1 MISLSKKIAG
11 ALLVGS
17 LALSLFGCGG
27 KADETKNTTPAA
39 GQPAKTEAPAAA
51 QPVEGKIT
59 ASGSTALLPLVTA
72 AKEQFEAKNP
82 KVTIDV
88 AGGGSGN
95 GLAQAAS
102 GAVNIGN
109 SDVEPTGDLAKA
121 GLVDHKVAV
130 APFMLIVNKDV
141 TATGLTSEQIAKIFK
156 GEITNWKDVGGKD
169 AKITV
174 VARQASSGTRGTFVT
189 VFLGGKDETTKDSV
203 VQDSTGKVL
212 ESVATTP
219 GAIGYIDTPYF
230 KAEKVNQLTIDGVTY
245 APDAVTSGKWKFYA
259 YEHMYTKGEATGATK
274 AFIDFI
280 MSKEFQEAN
289 VEKMGFIPV
298 SKMSK

>member
-1 MISLSKKIAG
+1 MNFVVKKIAS
-11 ALLVGS
+11 ALLVGTV
-17 LALSLFGCGG
+17 ALSVAACGG
-27 KADETKNTTPAA
+27 QAEQTKTAPAA
-39 GQPAKTEAPAAA
+39 TEPAKTETPAAA

-72 AKEQFEAKNP
+72 AKEQFEAKNA
-82 KVTIDV
+82 KVSVDV

-95 GLAQAAS
+95 GLSQVAS

-130 APFMLIVNKDV
+130 APFMLIVDKDV
-141 TATGLTSEQIAKIFK
+141 TATNVTSEQIAKIFK
-156 GEITNWKDVGGKD
+156 GEITNWKEVGGKD

-174 VARQASSGTRGTFVT
+174 IARQSSSGTRGTFVT
-189 VFLGGKDETTKDSV
+189 VFMAGKDETTKDAV
-203 VQDSTGKVL
+203 VQDSTGKVV
-212 ESVATTP
+212 EGVSNTP
-219 GAIGYIDTPYF
+219 GAIGYIDAPYF
-230 KAEKVNQLTIDGVTY
+230 KADKVSALKIDGIEY
-245 APDAVTSGKWKFYA
+245 SPAAVTGGKWKFYA
-259 YEHMYTKGEATGATK
+259 FEHMYTKGEATGATK
-274 AFIDFI
+274 AFLDFI
-280 MSKEFQEAN
+280 MGKEFQEAS